1 MAGYTVTLPD
11 STLDDALGLIHDSPL
26 PDLDLGGRDP
36 AYPDFGR
43 AEHALRY
50 ARLSRLLAAYDLD
63 ALVVTQE
70 ENVRWLTGYT
80 SVIWQVGRWLP
91 GVFVATRDPRDA
103 VLVPS
108 AFDVGAAEGSSWVGT
123 VDGHPD
129 ARAIPDIVLGHLR
142 RLGLRLDRIGME
154 TGTGAVVMLPWP
166 VAAALVGGLGAPPVD
181 ATRLLGALRMV
192 KSEAELARIRRAVS
206 ATTRGYAAGLDA
218 ARGGMT
224 EKELV
229 SVVSSTMH
237 AAGVTAGTRPTF
249 LNCVS
254 GPDRYALVDSP
265 ASDRRLTEGD
275 VVFLDGGGGSDGYF
289 SDIIR
294 LVAIGEISAEAERH
308 AETARLALAAMVDA
322 ARPGTTATRLWAT
335 GQAVYDEAG
344 VGAFGGGVS
353 GHGIGTELW
362 ERPLVRDHAAEPA
375 EDATLRPGMTF
386 CLEPIL
392 MPAGAAGPLGVF
404 VFEHQVHITDSG
416 AEVLS
421 ADLETRLRRA
431 PA

>member
-1 MAGYTVTLPD
+1 MAEPTVTLPD
-11 STLDDALGLIHDSPL
+11 STLDDALGIIHDP
-26 PDLDLGGRDP
+26 PPAPLDLGGRDP
-36 AYPDFGR
+36 AYPDFPQ

-50 ARLSRLLAAYDLD
+50 ARLSRLLEAYDLD
-63 ALVVTQE
+63 AVVVTQE

-129 ARAIPDIVLGHLR
+129 AAAIPDIVLGHLR

-154 TGTGAVVMLPWP
+154 TGAGAIVMLPWP
-166 VAAALVGGLGAPPVD
+166 VVSRLVDGLGAPPVD

-192 KSEAELARIRRAVS
+192 KSEAELVRIRRAVT

-229 SVVSSTMH
+229 AVVSSTMH
-237 AAGVTAGTRPTF
+237 REGVTAGTRPTF

-254 GPDRYALVDSP
+254 GRDRYALVDSP
-265 ASDRRLTEGD
+265 ASDRRFVEGD
-275 VVFLDGGGGSDGYF
+275 VVFLDGGGGCDGYF

-308 AETARLALAAMVDA
+308 AETARTALAAMVAA
-322 ARPGTTATRLWAT
+322 ARPGVRASVLWAT
-335 GQAVYDEAG
+335 GQAVYDDAG
-344 VGAFGGGVS
+344 VGAWGGGVS

-362 ERPLVRDHAAEPA
+362 ERPLVSDHAGDPA

-392 MPAGAAGPLGVF
+392 MPADDAGPLGVF
-404 VFEHQVHITDSG
+404 VFEHQVHITGDG